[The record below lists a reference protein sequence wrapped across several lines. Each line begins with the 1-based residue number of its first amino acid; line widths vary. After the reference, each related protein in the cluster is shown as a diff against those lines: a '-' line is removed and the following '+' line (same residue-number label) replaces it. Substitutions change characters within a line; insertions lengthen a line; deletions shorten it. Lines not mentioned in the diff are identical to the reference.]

1 LVPALERTKAEEDA
15 RRVRE
20 IGRWKVEEKATPEAG
35 LAVAVFEAGCALEEG
50 DVPLEPALVA
60 GIDFFVDI

>member
-1 LVPALERTKAEEDA
+1 LVPALKRTKAEEDA
-15 RRVRE
+15 RCVRE
-20 IGRWKVEEKATPEAG
+20 IGRWKVEEKVAAEAG
-35 LAVAVFEAGCALEEG
+35 RAIAVFEAGCALEEG